1 MFFDD
6 DGAKAKLMA
15 VFASLDLDKSGCL
28 SKDELSAFV
37 IKLFEVT
44 VALILLLVIYAEVA
58 VLELSD
64 KATRELMDFY
74 IKYRVEYDFMKP
86 DDLQKIDI
94 REFNIM
100 CKNPQWVVGSL
111 NLAIQTRLYSLNR
124 TTAL

>member
-1 MFFDD
+1 M
-6 DGAKAKLMA
+6 
-15 VFASLDLDKSGCL
+15 
-28 SKDELSAFV
+28 

-44 VALILLLVIYAEVA
+44 VALILLLVTYAEVT

-74 IKYRVEYDFMKP
+74 IKYRVVYDFMKP

-100 CKNPQWVVGSL
+100 CKNPQWVEEYGKDVLKDHLEMIDTLQLSPVSSPRVTWSTCD
-111 NLAIQTRLYSLNR
+111 TR
-124 TTAL
+124 

>member
-1 MFFDD
+1 M
-6 DGAKAKLMA
+6 
-15 VFASLDLDKSGCL
+15 
-28 SKDELSAFV
+28 

-44 VALILLLVIYAEVA
+44 VALILLLVTYAEVA

-74 IKYRVEYDFMKP
+74 IKYRVVYDFMKP